1 MDQNYTGTLYCI
13 SELVVNSF
21 FFLITHIFCFRM
33 NSVFKMMEK
42 FTQEEKIE
50 ARNKVSRKMIY
61 FIIYYL
67 TITVTLTVF
76 VILAEVYLPEAI

>member
-1 MDQNYTGTLYCI
+1 
-13 SELVVNSF
+13 
-21 FFLITHIFCFRM
+21 M

-42 FTQEEKIE
+42 YTQEEKIE

-76 VILAEVYLPEAI
+76 VILAEVYLPDAT